1 MPAASEMDCQELP
14 CTRAQRATHFKRCLR
29 SKTGCRALPLH
40 ASVLAASEM
49 DCQELPCARPQC
61 ATHFSHS
68 AEHFIE
74 PWSAELLQ
82 SPVKIAGQIT
92 LACWQN
98 CECVAGFSISCARGV
113 CLLAWVAVACVQD
126 MLRCSS
132 VRDALPGAALQLI
145 QEKRVASWF
154 QSGNSYRSCVFSTIR
169 PNDNVFVRP

>member
-1 MPAASEMDCQELP
+1 MLAASEMDCQELP

-49 DCQELPCARPQC
+49 DCQELPCARPQR

-92 LACWQN
+92 LRCQELPYSSSRKSAWLF
-98 CECVAGFSISCARGV
+98 GFKAE
-113 CLLAWVAVACVQD
+113 AHTAVVSSQRYGQ
-126 MLRCSS
+126 MTMSLYGRRTS
-132 VRDALPGAALQLI
+132 VR
-145 QEKRVASWF
+145 
-154 QSGNSYRSCVFSTIR
+154 
-169 PNDNVFVRP
+169 